1 MPFNVSLPLRRQ
13 LTFRSF
19 FADFGTDDTHPS
31 PPLFRPDDLQRHG
44 LFGVGGSRYRLGV
57 PVGICS
63 RVVPPVGKQS
73 CASDDFER
81 ADQGK
86 RSVFPLRELI

>member
-1 MPFNVSLPLRRQ
+1 VL
-13 LTFRSF
+13 LTFPYCCAVTDVAR

-31 PPLFRPDDLQRHG
+31 PPLFRPDDLQRHR
-44 LFGVGGSRYRLGV
+44 LFGVGGSRYCLGV

-73 CASDDFER
+73 CTSDDFER

-86 RSVFPLRELI
+86 RSVFLFAS

>member
-1 MPFNVSLPLRRQ
+1 ML
-13 LTFRSF
+13 LTFPYCCAVTDVTRL
-19 FADFGTDDTHPS
+19 ADFGTDDTHPS
-31 PPLFRPDDLQRHG
+31 PPLFRPDDLQRHR
-44 LFGVGGSRYRLGV
+44 LFGVGDSRYCLGF

-73 CASDDFER
+73 CASNDFER

-86 RSVFPLRELI
+86 HSVFLFES